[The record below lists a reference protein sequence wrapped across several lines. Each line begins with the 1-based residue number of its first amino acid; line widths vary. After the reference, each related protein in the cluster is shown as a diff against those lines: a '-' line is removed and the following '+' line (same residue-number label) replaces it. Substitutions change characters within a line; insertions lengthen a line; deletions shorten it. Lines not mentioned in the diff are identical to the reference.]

1 MSENL
6 PSITLPNGHNL
17 SWRDNKS
24 GGRTYYSDETSGG
37 IRVWDTHYVDIS
49 TLLAAITQEMAL
61 NTNKS
66 REEFKETIRELEI
79 EHKKHKKHDT

>member
-6 PSITLPNGHNL
+6 PSIPLPNGYTL

-66 REEFKETIRELEI
+66 REDFKEVVRNLET
-79 EHKKHKKHDT
+79 EHKKRKKHDT